1 MRILW
6 VGWGDLGQRA
16 TPGLVAAGHEVVALR
31 RSPID
36 APPDGVIPVQGDLA
50 APDGLQLPAGI
61 EACIV
66 TLTPDNRDR
75 AGYEQA
81 YLDTLASLHPLLEA
95 QGFSSDPPL
104 QGDEAT
110 HAGRDDPP
118 RLRLVFASST
128 AVYGEDDGSWVEE
141 AASTSPSR
149 FNGEVMLE
157 AERRVLAHA
166 GTHGVVARLGG
177 IYGPG
182 RERLIRSVLAGT
194 PASRK
199 WTNRI
204 HSDDAAAALVH
215 LATIA
220 APLVP
225 DVVNVVDREPARKH
239 DVVAFL
245 AGELGVPVPPVD
257 DDDAAGKRVDG
268 TRLVTTGFRHRHPT
282 HREGYRHLLSHPE
295 PD

>member
-16 TPGLVAAGHEVVALR
+16 TPRLVAAGHEVVALR

-36 APPDGVIPVQGDLA
+36 APPDGVVALQGDLV
-50 APDGLQLPAGI
+50 APSGLQLPPGI

-66 TLTPDNRDR
+66 TLTPDSRDR
-75 AGYEQA
+75 AGYEEA
-81 YLDTLASLHPLLEA
+81 YLTSLTNLHALLEDE
-95 QGFSSDPPL
+95 GLLEDPGP
-104 QGDEAT
+104 QQEADR
-110 HAGRDDPP
+110 GRV
-118 RLRLVFASST
+118 RLVFASST
-128 AVYGEDDGSWVEE
+128 AVYGVDDGSWVEE

-149 FNGEVMLE
+149 FNGEVMQE
-157 AERRVLAHA
+157 AERRVLAHG

-182 RERLIRSVLAGT
+182 RRRLVTSVQAGR

-204 HSDDAAAALVH
+204 HSEDAAAALVH

-239 DVVAFL
+239 DVVTFIAE
-245 AGELGVPVPPVD
+245 ELGVPVPELD
-257 DDDAAGKRVDG
+257 DDGARGKRVDG
-268 TRLVTTGFRHRHPT
+268 TRLVTTGFEHQYPT
-282 HREGYRHLLSHPE
+282 YREGYRQLLAADDPA
-295 PD
+295 

>member
-6 VGWGDLGQRA
+6 AGWGDLGQRA

-31 RSPID
+31 RSPMD
-36 APPDGVIPVQGDLA
+36 TPPDGVVAVQGDLA
-50 APDGLQLPAGI
+50 APRGLQLPPGI

-66 TLTPDNRDR
+66 TLTPDSRDR

-81 YLDTLASLHPLLEA
+81 YLTSLTNLHALVED
-95 QGFSSDPPL
+95 QGLPVDPGPHREGERGL
-104 QGDEAT
+104 
-110 HAGRDDPP
+110 
-118 RLRLVFASST
+118 LRLVFASST
-128 AVYGEDDGSWVEE
+128 AVYGVDDGSWVEE

-149 FNGEVMLE
+149 FNGEVMQE
-157 AERRVLAHA
+157 AERRVLAHG

-182 RERLIRSVLAGT
+182 RRRLVRAVKAGR

-239 DVVAFL
+239 DVVTFIAE
-245 AGELGVPVPPVD
+245 ELGVPAPDVD
-257 DDDAAGKRVDG
+257 DDVARGKRVDG
-268 TRLVTTGFRHRHPT
+268 TRLVTTGFEHGYPT
-282 HREGYRHLLSHPE
+282 YREGYRQVLAARDPA
-295 PD
+295 